1 MKHIIEN
8 EYAEQFTR
16 MYDFVEELR
25 KTNPGSTVILG
36 TKDRVCEKFY
46 TCFQS
51 QKMGWKNACRQII
64 HLDGTFLKGRMKGQ
78 LLTAVGRDPNESMYI
93 IAWAVVP
100 VENKVNWEWFMELLR
115 EDLKLEGGN
124 GLALSS
130 DQQKDLIYAIKNILP
145 YAEHIMCGARHI
157 FAQKKYTHMGPLHKT
172 FWKCARAYNETVF
185 WRQLEKMKNIKL
197 EAYKEVKR
205 TTDSH
210 WSREFFGDT
219 TKSAAVENNI
229 SESYNAVSKDVRKM
243 PIVAFLEAIRRHI
256 MASNLLKIK
265 EMESVTS
272 LVTPKALAIM
282 KKRKR
287 SLKWCAPLSSGRY
300 MRSIM
305 GRTSLWFMSEIIP
318 LVLTWSMKLV
328 GYLVFI
334 SCLQCGL
341 SIRRLSFQRQ

>member
-25 KTNPGSTVILG
+25 KTTVILG

-100 VENKVNWEWFMELLR
+100 VENKVNWEWFMELLQ

-172 FWKCARAYNETVF
+172 FWKCARAYNETFF

-210 WSREFFGDT
+210 WSRVFFSDT